1 MAKLKDKILENE
13 KEIFQKLFDLNK
25 KIYKLYQRL
34 INEPENYKKIVDYIT
49 ICREVE
55 ENLYNELDYERLNIY
70 LRYIDVKFL
79 KEITDY
85 DITLADFYELAIKK
99 RIYTRLKYKDEDSLL
114 QLLEDNKDYYQDD
127 VYQKIL
133 FAKMLDEDFK
143 GLYVYFINELL
154 KDKRSN
160 RFKKKLE
167 KAKYLMCFINPILEE
182 DLIINQC
189 KTFVNCFSIASVT
202 DISDEDT
209 TKLVNIYIVHYL
221 KKYFKLLLKIK
232 NEEYQDKDTYFKAL
246 LYEALIKS
254 CYEMNGNLVIRE
266 DESIKDI
273 VGNERSKETIR
284 RIIENKDSYDY
295 YKLKPERYDH
305 ESSK

>member
-1 MAKLKDKILENE
+1 MAKLKDKILESE

-34 INEPENYKKIVDYIT
+34 INEPENYEKIVDYIT

-127 VYQKIL
+127 VYQKMRFCMLMMLYRMRSWL
-133 FAKMLDEDFK
+133 FEIDENRPIK
-143 GLYVYFINELL
+143 T
-154 KDKRSN
+154 KRT
-160 RFKKKLE
+160 K
-167 KAKYLMCFINPILEE
+167 
-182 DLIINQC
+182 Q
-189 KTFVNCFSIASVT
+189 SI
-202 DISDEDT
+202 
-209 TKLVNIYIVHYL
+209 
-221 KKYFKLLLKIK
+221 
-232 NEEYQDKDTYFKAL
+232 
-246 LYEALIKS
+246 
-254 CYEMNGNLVIRE
+254 
-266 DESIKDI
+266 
-273 VGNERSKETIR
+273 
-284 RIIENKDSYDY
+284 
-295 YKLKPERYDH
+295 
-305 ESSK
+305 

>member
-167 KAKYLMCFINPILEE
+167 KAKYLMCFINPI
-182 DLIINQC
+182 
-189 KTFVNCFSIASVT
+189 
-202 DISDEDT
+202 
-209 TKLVNIYIVHYL
+209 
-221 KKYFKLLLKIK
+221 
-232 NEEYQDKDTYFKAL
+232 
-246 LYEALIKS
+246 
-254 CYEMNGNLVIRE
+254 
-266 DESIKDI
+266 
-273 VGNERSKETIR
+273 
-284 RIIENKDSYDY
+284 
-295 YKLKPERYDH
+295 
-305 ESSK
+305 